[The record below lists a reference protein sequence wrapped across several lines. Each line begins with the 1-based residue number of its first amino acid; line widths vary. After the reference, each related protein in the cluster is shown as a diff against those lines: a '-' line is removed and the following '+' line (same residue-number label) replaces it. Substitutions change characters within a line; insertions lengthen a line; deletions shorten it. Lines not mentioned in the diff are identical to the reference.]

1 MSKPVERVTRLLRPP
16 GLLAIPLV
24 EALTKNETARL
35 MGVGALIGLLG
46 GLAAAAFDLVA
57 TRFGRLLLH
66 TSEPSLGGVPTWLMV
81 VGPVV
86 GGLMA
91 GLILHYLSR
100 TRRPV
105 GIPDV
110 IDATSN
116 SQGEM
121 PLRESLV
128 SALAAAFSI
137 GSGHSGGREGP
148 IVALSGALSS
158 AACKLFRIPRSRV
171 RVLVAAGA
179 AGGIAAS
186 FNTPLGACFF
196 ALEIILGNFAMDC
209 VAPVVAASVAGT
221 MVGQAIMGNRVA
233 LELPAFALQHP
244 SELLLY
250 ALLGV
255 LCGGVALGFQ
265 RVLIKAF
272 DLRGQLARR
281 IPPALIPAV
290 AGLGVGALAA
300 VGFPQIMGNGY
311 AFLEHILHGRHPG
324 VLFLLA
330 LLGAKLLATGITL
343 GARTGPGT
351 FAPTLFL
358 GAVTGT
364 LFGIAVNAL
373 WPGVT
378 ESAGAYGMVG
388 MGAVVAAATHSP
400 ITTTLMLFEMTGNY
414 AIVPPLL
421 ITLALS
427 GILYAF
433 VEDRSIFVAI
443 LERRGV
449 RVDRGREE
457 LVMYDLHV
465 ADVMRKD
472 GIETVQPDAPFSE
485 LASHILHRRIQ
496 DVYVVDRDGKYH
508 GLVDIQDIK
517 RLLTA
522 PHTDITAADVETH
535 DAPVLRP
542 SMPLADAVPL
552 FFRSDLDELPVLNA
566 EGELI
571 AILKERD
578 IFGAYHR
585 EVLRKDA
592 LMARIQTSP
601 ADQNRWKNFL
611 ELPDGYIMDVV
622 EVDGQLVGHT
632 LRQLRLPIRFHVTV
646 VAVSILDPETSK
658 HRRLPAEADVLLKR
672 GDKLVVMGPVL
683 DVLALQAANVDHEV
697 TEMVDRATHLE
708 VD

>member
-1 MSKPVERVTRLLRPP
+1 MAKPLPRLPEHLRPRRLLSF
-16 GLLAIPLV
+16 PLFNAV
-24 EALTKNETARL
+24 TQNETARL
-35 MGVGALIGLLG
+35 MGVGALIGMVG
-46 GLAAAAFDLVA
+46 GLAAAAFDWVA
-57 TRFGRLLLH
+57 SHFGSFVLG
-66 TSEPSLGGVPTWLMV
+66 TNEPSLGGIPTWMALL
-81 VGPVV
+81 GPVA
-86 GGLMA
+86 GGLLA
-91 GLILHYLSR
+91 GLTLHYLSR
-100 TRRPV
+100 TRRPA

-110 IDATSN
+110 IDSAAN
-116 SQGEM
+116 HQGEL
-121 PLRESLV
+121 PLREGLLS
-128 SALAAAFSI
+128 SLAAAFAI

-148 IVALSGALSS
+148 IVALSSAISS
-158 AACKLFRIPRSRV
+158 ALCRLFRVPRSRA

-186 FNTPLGACFF
+186 FNTPLGGCFF
-196 ALEIILGNFAMDC
+196 ALEIVLGNFAMDC

-221 MVGQAIMGNRVA
+221 MMGQAIMGNRVA

-244 SELLLY
+244 VELLIY
-250 ALLGV
+250 PLLGI

-265 RVLIKAF
+265 RLLVRAL
-272 DLRGQLARR
+272 DLREQLQERM
-281 IPPALIPAV
+281 PPALIPALG
-290 AGLGVGALAA
+290 GLVIGILAA
-300 VGFPQIMGNGY
+300 VGFPEIMGNGY
-311 AFLEHILHGRHPG
+311 AFTERILHGDHPG
-324 VLFLLA
+324 VLFLVA
-330 LLGAKLLATGITL
+330 LLIIKLLATSVTL
-343 GARTGPGT
+343 GVRAGPGT
-351 FAPTLFL
+351 FAPTLFI

-364 LFGIAVNAL
+364 LFGIGVNAI

-427 GILYAF
+427 GIIYAF

-457 LVMYDLHV
+457 LVMYDLRV

-472 GIETVQPDAPFSE
+472 GIETVHPEAPFAE
-485 LASHILHRRIQ
+485 LAGHILHRRVK
-496 DVYVVDRDGKYH
+496 DVYVVDHEGKYH

-517 RLLTA
+517 RLLVE
-522 PHTDITAADVETH
+522 PHEDIFAADVETC
-535 DAPVLRP
+535 DAPTLRP
-542 SMPLADAVPL
+542 TMPLADALPL

-566 EGELI
+566 QGELI
-571 AILKERD
+571 AILEERD

-601 ADQNRWKNFL
+601 EDQNRWKNFL
-611 ELPDGYIMDVV
+611 ELPEGYIMDVV
-622 EVDGQLVGHT
+622 EVDGQLVGHS
-632 LRQLRLPIRFHVTV
+632 LRELRLPARFHVTV
-646 VAVSILDPETSK
+646 VAVSVLDPDTGK
-658 HRRLPAEADVLLKR
+658 HRRLPSEADLTLKR

-683 DVLALQAANVDHEV
+683 DVLALQAADVDHEV
-697 TEMVDRATHLE
+697 TEMVDRIALE
-708 VD
+708 DED

>member
-1 MSKPVERVTRLLRPP
+1 
-16 GLLAIPLV
+16 
-24 EALTKNETARL
+24 
-35 MGVGALIGLLG
+35 MGVGALIGILG

-57 TRFGRLLLH
+57 TRFGTLLLL
-66 TSEPSLGGVPTWLMV
+66 TSEPSLGGVPVWLRL
-81 VGPVV
+81 VGPVA
-86 GGLMA
+86 GGLIA
-91 GLILHYLSR
+91 GLILHYLAHN
-100 TRRPV
+100 RRPT

-110 IDATSN
+110 IDATAN

-121 PLRESLV
+121 PLRESLA
-128 SALAAAFSI
+128 SALAAAFAI

-158 AACKLFRIPRSRV
+158 AACRLFRIPRSRV

-186 FNTPLGACFF
+186 FNTPLGGCFF

-244 SELLLY
+244 AELLLY
-250 ALLGV
+250 ALLGI

-265 RVLIKAF
+265 RVLVKAL
-272 DLRGQLARR
+272 DLRGRLAQR
-281 IPPALIPAV
+281 IPPALIPALG
-290 AGLGVGALAA
+290 GLGVGTLAA

-311 AFLEHILHGRHPG
+311 AFMEHILHGEHPG

-330 LLGAKLLATGITL
+330 LLVVKLLATGITL
-343 GARTGPGT
+343 GSRSGPGT

-364 LFGIAVNAL
+364 LFGIGVNSL

-472 GIETVQPDAPFSE
+472 GIETVHPDAPFSE
-485 LASHILHRRIQ
+485 LATHILHRRIQ
-496 DVYVVDRDGKYH
+496 DVYVVDHDGKYH

-522 PHTDITAADVETH
+522 PHDDITAADVETH
-535 DAPVLRP
+535 DAPILRP
-542 SMPLADAVPL
+542 TMPLAHAVPL

-601 ADQNRWKNFL
+601 DDQNRWKNFL
-611 ELPDGYIMDVV
+611 ELPEGYIMDVV

-632 LRQLRLPIRFHVTV
+632 LRELRLPIRFHVTV
-646 VAVSILDPETSK
+646 VAVSVLDPDSGK
-658 HRRLPAEADVLLKR
+658 HRRLPSEADLLLKK

-697 TEMVDRATHLE
+697 TEMVDRTTHPE
-708 VD
+708 ED